1 MFKYCRS
8 IQIWERDHLGGGDK
22 TNLTQMYEVYG
33 KSSEIVY
40 VRGEVKVEN
49 HHQCVH
55 EGRFLRRGSISPL
68 WRIGFDSVP
77 SMKGSCISKKKN
89 GTLHIFTLFSFFFF
103 CFFFHFYSKLIFSRL
118 IVNLSYN
125 WMENLSKK
133 GNICAKRMFSTFRSS
148 KSQSQ
153 VPWKGSSIGVSRVTR
168 RRQLSPNAVRWV
180 VAQRLCP
187 TRQPRIRLMSGKEG
201 HP

>member
-1 MFKYCRS
+1 MFGEKLRS
-8 IQIWERDHLGGGDK
+8 KITINVFTKD
-22 TNLTQMYEVYG
+22 V
-33 KSSEIVY
+33 SFA
-40 VRGEVKVEN
+40 
-49 HHQCVH
+49 
-55 EGRFLRRGSISPL
+55 EGPSAHYDGLGSIRCRAWKGLVSPRRKTEL
-68 WRIGFDSVP
+68 Y
-77 SMKGSCISKKKN
+77 
-89 GTLHIFTLFSFFFF
+89 TFSHFFRFFFF